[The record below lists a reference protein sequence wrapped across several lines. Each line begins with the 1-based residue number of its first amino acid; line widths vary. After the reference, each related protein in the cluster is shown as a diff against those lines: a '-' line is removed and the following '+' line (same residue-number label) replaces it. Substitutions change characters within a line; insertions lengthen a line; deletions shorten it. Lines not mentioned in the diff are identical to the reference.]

1 MSHFDLTRFGGR
13 RILHGADSYWDF
25 GWRRPDV
32 RSSQEQAC
40 DAAAVAAMPA
50 FAIDGAGNDD
60 RKVCLWNCWR
70 HPLVMASTGGNV
82 FPGFHQLTGSC
93 VGAGGG
99 NTVFS
104 LAAVE
109 VVRLG
114 DPEQALIP
122 FWPLP
127 YGRSRSR
134 AGLHGRGEGSLGSTF
149 AEAMREDGIVEASA
163 EGLPTYRA
171 DDGVYYT
178 EAVEYTWS
186 DGDHVPAK
194 YAELARKHL
203 VKTTA
208 LIRNADELREAIRNG
223 YPCSWAGDW
232 GGLME
237 CPTSGTPP
245 VLLNRHAD
253 SWAHQQSIHA
263 WWDHPTLGEIF
274 YVLNQWGLRTH
285 GICPSGAPA
294 GGYWISRRDADYQ
307 CRTGEVF
314 AFSQF
319 QGFPAQK
326 FSWGIGDER

>member
-1 MSHFDLTRFGGR
+1 MSTDFTKVGGR
-13 RILHGADSYWDF
+13 RVFYGIGHRWDF
-25 GWRRPDV
+25 GWRSHEV
-32 RSSQEQAC
+32 RTAHEAASH
-40 DAAAVAAMPA
+40 AAAVAAMPS
-50 FAIDGAGNDD
+50 FRIDGDGNDD
-60 RKVCLWNCWR
+60 KKVCLWDCWR
-70 HPLVMASTGGNV
+70 HPTVVAETGGKV

-93 VGAGGG
+93 VGTGGG

-127 YGRSRSR
+127 YGRSRAL
-134 AGLHGRGEGSLGSTF
+134 AGMHGRGEGSMGSSF
-149 AEAMREDGIVEASA
+149 AQAMREDGIVEASLN
-163 EGLPTYRA
+163 GLPMFKD
-171 DDGVYYT
+171 DDGIYYT
-178 EAVEYTWS
+178 AGVEMTWS
-186 DGDHVPAK
+186 DGDRAPA
-194 YAELARKHL
+194 ALLALSRKHL

-208 LIRNADELREAIRNG
+208 PIHNADALREAIRNY
-223 YPCSWAGDW
+223 YPCSFAGDW
-232 GGLME
+232 GGLMH

-245 VLLNRHAD
+245 VLLNRRAD
-253 SWAHQQSIHA
+253 TWDHQQSVHG

-274 YVLNQWGLRTH
+274 YVMNNWGLDVH
-285 GICPSGAPA
+285 GRCPSGAPA
-294 GGYWISRRDADYQ
+294 GGYWIKKADADYQ

-326 FSWGIGDER
+326 FSWGLGDER